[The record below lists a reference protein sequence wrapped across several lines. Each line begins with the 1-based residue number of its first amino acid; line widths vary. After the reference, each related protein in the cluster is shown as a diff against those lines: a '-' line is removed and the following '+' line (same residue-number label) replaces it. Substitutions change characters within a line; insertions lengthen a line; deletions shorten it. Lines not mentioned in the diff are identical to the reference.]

1 MAKAKVKKAET
12 KEKQD
17 KGTLPVTVAEYKN
30 AVLMIKLL
38 SEIKKEFVKR
48 TDITDIRFVPKL
60 NGYQV
65 LFKEG
70 DNGCKI
76 NIEKRK
82 LLSGYTVQK
91 YVDGFKKVS
100 VTLKSA
106 EEYGAIIAKLFG
118 YKTEKTKKKK

>member
-1 MAKAKVKKAET
+1 MAKAKVKKTES
-12 KEKQD
+12 KEK
-17 KGTLPVTVAEYKN
+17 GILPVTVAEYET
-30 AVLMIKLL
+30 AVLMVKLL
-38 SEIKKEFVKR
+38 SKIKKEFAKR
-48 TDITDIRFVPKL
+48 TDITDVHFMPKL

-70 DNGCKI
+70 NNGCKI

-82 LLSGYTVQK
+82 LLSGYAVQK

-106 EEYGAIIAKLFG
+106 KEYEDIVEKLFG
-118 YKTEKTKKKK
+118 HKTEKTKLHQN